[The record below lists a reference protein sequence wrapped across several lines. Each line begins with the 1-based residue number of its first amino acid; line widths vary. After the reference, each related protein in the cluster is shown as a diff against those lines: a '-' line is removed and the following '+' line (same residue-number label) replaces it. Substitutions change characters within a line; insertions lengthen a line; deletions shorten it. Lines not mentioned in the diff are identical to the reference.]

1 MPVLIKPDGKA
12 AVSLALF
19 VGMALAGACLES
31 RSAAEPTKPCSKVM
45 SLESCFVM
53 YPSTTFKPGV

>member
-1 MPVLIKPDGKA
+1 MPVLIKPDRKA

-31 RSAAEPTKPCSKVM
+31 CSAAEPTKLCSKVM
-45 SLESCFVM
+45 ALEPFVT